1 MFERLRQSDMLMY
14 ELGDLL
20 FKKVDT
26 EKVENYEAITV
37 LLTRTKED
45 LVQRTAPLF
54 PSVMVMKGKLVMFQL
69 NKVLMYM
76 LMMHKEDRPDQGGL
90 PNPTRNTTQKSLI

>member
-14 ELGDLL
+14 ELGELL

-26 EKVENYEAITV
+26 ETMEIYEAITV
-37 LLTRTKED
+37 LLTRTKKD

-54 PSVMVMKGKLVMFQL
+54 PSVMVMKGKLVMFQW
-69 NKVLMYM
+69 NKVLVYL
-76 LMMHKEDRPDQGGL
+76 LMMHKEGRPDQGGL
-90 PNPTRNTTQKSLI
+90 LNPTQSTTQKSLI